1 MKKKLYILLMPL
13 LAIIFSGCE
22 GNSLE
27 STLPDGMGEL
37 CLRAGMSTEI
47 SIPVITKVADFGDI
61 PVEDLYILVMD
72 NSDNSV
78 VLNKTYGELLKGSQD
93 DPSAGLPIILPQ
105 GEYTVQ
111 ASTHEKR
118 EDVLDSPYFMARN
131 EAVIIDEKR
140 TSTVELKCTF
150 QSIGVEL
157 VISDQFKQL
166 MEEMPEAYSYKVSV
180 SNGLVTWSF
189 DPENMN
195 PGYFQDTCE
204 ELIVKVQVRLGSTND
219 WYPERIWR
227 VTNKGYAPRLGEY
240 YIINLDASK
249 TPEATPETISLK
261 SSLLTE

>member
-1 MKKKLYILLMPL
+1 MKKKLYIVLMPL
-13 LAIIFSGCE
+13 LAILSGC
-22 GNSLE
+22 GGDSME

-37 CLRAGMSTEI
+37 RLRAGMSTEI
-47 SIPVITKVADFGDI
+47 TIPVITKAADFGNLS
-61 PVEDLYILVMD
+61 VEDLYILVMD
-72 NSDNSV
+72 NRDHSV
-78 VLNKTYGELLKGSQD
+78 VLNKTYGELLKGNPD
-93 DPSAGLPIILPQ
+93 DPGAGLPIILPQ

-118 EDVLDSPYFMARN
+118 EDVLDNPYFMARN

-150 QSIGVEL
+150 QSVGVEL

-180 SNGLVTWSF
+180 SNGIASRSF

-195 PGYFQDTCE
+195 PGYFLDACD

-219 WYPERIWR
+219 WYPERTWR
-227 VTNKGYAPRLGEY
+227 ITNKGNAPRLGEY
-240 YIINLDASK
+240 YVIKLDAGQ
-249 TPEATPETISLK
+249 TPEATSLK
-261 SSLLTE
+261 SLLLTE